1 MLGACNHERMS
12 DENAEVIAVLKKI
25 HEEQEKTNSTLT
37 RFGLPMFALMVILVV
52 LELVRR

>member
-1 MLGACNHERMS
+1 MS
-12 DENAEVIAVLKKI
+12 DDKDEVAALLKKI